1 MNIKKITTYFLKL
14 YRRKERMM
22 KIKYKDGYLVTDGY
36 RIFYLKS
43 NEMEINPELIK
54 DNKELIKIWE
64 DIINDCS
71 KLKYEHSK
79 KINGRLIDKYSNK
92 EKELEMYVDE
102 SLLVY
107 FDLYLVELYGNKSFA
122 PVAVKDKEEFVAAVC
137 PLRMTGT
144 EF

>member
-54 DNKELIKIWE
+54 DNK
-64 DIINDCS
+64 
-71 KLKYEHSK
+71 
-79 KINGRLIDKYSNK
+79 
-92 EKELEMYVDE
+92 
-102 SLLVY
+102 
-107 FDLYLVELYGNKSFA
+107 
-122 PVAVKDKEEFVAAVC
+122 
-137 PLRMTGT
+137 
-144 EF
+144 